1 MACVDERSG
10 RTGRRQPFTR
20 SWKTKSGRL
29 GRNSATLN
37 DDTMN
42 RKPSL
47 TRARILKALRE
58 HEDLLRKYSV
68 KRIGLFGSYARGQ
81 QKRGSD
87 VDFLVDF
94 ETPTYDNFIDLNF
107 SLERLFRRKVG
118 LVTSRSL
125 NPRVKRFVENEVA
138 WHEVR

>member
-1 MACVDERSG
+1 
-10 RTGRRQPFTR
+10 
-20 SWKTKSGRL
+20 
-29 GRNSATLN
+29 
-37 DDTMN
+37 MN